1 MFCLFNKPACL
12 LLIYVDM
19 KKENWILTV
28 SSIALIISV
37 IAIFISFLRSRP
49 MEVEWANFLIAIL
62 SILVTLL
69 IGWQISNYI
78 TFYKDIERKMGKIT
92 DEKISKMLHAIKGYA
107 IGHFCTVLF
116 CRGDSQSLDEAFNA
130 LEEVMAS
137 ENIDSSGEI
146 LDFVVTRIL
155 KIIKDIKSNNN
166 NNEILYIIHGKKNH
180 YLNILKKVEHKDKD
194 EIVEYIKESQEKELC

>member
-1 MFCLFNKPACL
+1 
-12 LLIYVDM
+12 M
-19 KKENWILTV
+19 KKENWILIV
-28 SSIALIISV
+28 SSIALVISV
-37 IAIFISFLRSRP
+37 IAICISLLRSQP
-49 MEVEWANFLIAIL
+49 LEVEWANFLVAIL

-78 TFYKDIERKMGKIT
+78 TFYKDIEHKMEKIT
-92 DEKISKMLHAIKGYA
+92 DEKISKMLHAIKAYA

-130 LEEVMAS
+130 LEEVITS

-155 KIIKDIKSNNN
+155 KIITDIKSDNNN
-166 NNEILYIIHGKKNH
+166 NGILYIIHGKRNR
-180 YLNILKKVEHKDKD
+180 YLNILRKVEHKDKD
-194 EIVEYIKESQEKELC
+194 EITEYIKDSQEKEFS